1 VLRLRRP
8 VPADRLSTPSKP
20 VLRWSHVVAWVE
32 SDREWRPV
40 TEVGFTTRSLLPAC
54 GARCAKT
61 ATPRPDL
68 SRRTLEIPEEAATA
82 LRQHRKEK
90 TMHRLTTGN
99 A

>member
-1 VLRLRRP
+1 
-8 VPADRLSTPSKP
+8 

-40 TEVGFTTRSLLPAC
+40 TEIGFDHEKFAAYEWRSVRED
-54 GARCAKT
+54 GDTKT
-61 ATPRPDL
+61 DL
-68 SRRTLEIPEEAATA
+68 SCRTLEIPEEAATA

-90 TMHRLTTGN
+90 TTHRLTTGN